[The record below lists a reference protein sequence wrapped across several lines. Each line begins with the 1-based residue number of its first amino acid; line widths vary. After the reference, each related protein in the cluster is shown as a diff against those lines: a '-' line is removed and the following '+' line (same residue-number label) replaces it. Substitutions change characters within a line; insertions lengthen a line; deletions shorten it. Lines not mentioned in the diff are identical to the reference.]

1 MKIYR
6 VKETPIYKKGKLYKK
21 GEVFPF
27 DKSDKILL
35 EHLTVEDKETAAVKS
50 SASYPDLSKEQ
61 PDKINKTTKT
71 KTKQ

>member
-27 DKSDKILL
+27 DKSDKILIDF
-35 EHLTVEDKETAAVKS
+35 LTVTDNGKEKTRVE
-50 SASYPDLSKEQ
+50 YPDSEKEE
-61 PDKINKTTKT
+61 KT